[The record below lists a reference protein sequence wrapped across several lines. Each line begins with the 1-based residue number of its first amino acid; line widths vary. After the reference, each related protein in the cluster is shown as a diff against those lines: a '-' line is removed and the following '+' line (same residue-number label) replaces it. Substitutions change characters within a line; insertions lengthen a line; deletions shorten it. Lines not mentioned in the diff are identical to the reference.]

1 MSQIRLGVCC
11 SKEQLPLARQL
22 GYDYGELG
30 LAWLE
35 GISEEEFYSIPPL
48 LSEDF
53 RVEAVNG
60 LLPGSRLMLSDQS
73 YDPRALG
80 AYLDKALGRAEQL
93 GVKVAV
99 FGSGAARSF
108 TPGYPQEKALEQILE
123 FARLLAQKAEA
134 HGIRGVMEPLNHLE
148 CSNFHTLREG
158 CAFARQ
164 VDRPGFGVLADFYHM
179 AVEQEPLSHVEEA
192 AGLLWHCHIS
202 SPGRRALSQEDR
214 GFCRNIAAALKAAG
228 YRGRVSLEAGIADF
242 PAEAGESLRLMREC
256 FCPRQPAGGTI

>member
-11 SKEQLPLARQL
+11 SKEQLPLARAAGVRL
-22 GYDYGELG
+22 RGAGPC
-30 LAWLE
+30 LAGRDFGGGVL
-35 GISEEEFYSIPPL
+35 FHPPAAV
-48 LSEDF
+48 EDF

-202 SPGRRALSQEDR
+202 SPGE
-214 GFCRNIAAALKAAG
+214 G
-228 YRGRVSLEAGIADF
+228 
-242 PAEAGESLRLMREC
+242 P
-256 FCPRQPAGGTI
+256 CPRRTGAFAGTLRRR